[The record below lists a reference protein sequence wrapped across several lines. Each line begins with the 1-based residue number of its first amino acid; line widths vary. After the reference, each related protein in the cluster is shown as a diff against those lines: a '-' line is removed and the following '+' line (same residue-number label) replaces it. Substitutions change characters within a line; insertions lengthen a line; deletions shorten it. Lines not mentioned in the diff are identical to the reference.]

1 MKPDYSSLPEDL
13 KQKLLKWEQNTPANK
28 QVQIL
33 SDIADISQE
42 MLSVIEQQK
51 KDSASSL
58 DKLGAVLV
66 DMRNTL
72 ISMNDKEAPEAPDTS
87 KPVIDAISK
96 LEKALTGSIK
106 AIDTKPVVNVPQA
119 SAPIV
124 NVDAPVVKI
133 DNAEISKILKTD
145 LPNAFNQAIQS
156 IVIPKNDNSAT
167 NKLLK
172 DLSDKL
178 TSIDTG
184 VRMKPQSPTTVAVT
198 NPDGSSIGSL
208 SGSTAYENRNDTTTD
223 TNLVYLGK
231 ALPGSATSDAAWQI
245 KRYNKSAGHM
255 SFADDVTTF
264 TKIWD
269 SRTGYTY

>member
-1 MKPDYSSLPEDL
+1 MKQDYSSLPEDL

-145 LPNAFNQAIQS
+145 LPKAFNQAIQS
-156 IVIPKNDNSAT
+156 IVIPKNDSSAT